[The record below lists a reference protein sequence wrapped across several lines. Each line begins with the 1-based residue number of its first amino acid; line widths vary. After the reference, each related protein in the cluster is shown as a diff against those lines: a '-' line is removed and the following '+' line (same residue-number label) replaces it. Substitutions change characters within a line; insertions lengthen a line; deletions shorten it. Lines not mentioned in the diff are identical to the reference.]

1 MSNSRELSKVF
12 STDTTL
18 ATDTEMVVMVTSAST
33 NAMNQ
38 AMSYVDSEMASID
51 LSSTI
56 ITASAAAAGY
66 SDSQLNSAST
76 SLNTIIN
83 NLTTSDIEEG
93 TNKYFTNQRA
103 IDAGSATYLPLVGG
117 TVNGNLAVSGEL
129 TISGSV
135 TYLSSQNLLI
145 DDPLLY
151 LGATQLDDD
160 LLDVGFLAA
169 YGSGSAT
176 GSAGHLHRGLI
187 FDHTDDK
194 WKLVNNIPHPNSN
207 EVDFSNANFDV
218 LKAGTVEANIDHTY
232 VVGLSE
238 NYEPTIPYVS
248 ASPSGASAGSIWI
261 DSTASATPV
270 LKVYNGSAWV
280 EVSGA
285 SGGGDIFDSLLVMGA

>member
-18 ATDTEMVVMVTSAST
+18 ATDSEMIVMVTSAST

-38 AMSYVDSEMASID
+38 AMSYVDSEMSSID

-66 SDSQLNSAST
+66 TDNEIT
-76 SLNTIIN
+76 SLTNTIN
-83 NLTTSDIEEG
+83 NLTTSDIAEG

-117 TVNGNLAVSGEL
+117 TVNGNLSVSGEL

-176 GSAGHLHRGLI
+176 GSAAHLHRGLV

-194 WKLVNNIPHPNSN
+194 WKLVNNVPHPNSN
-207 EVDFSNANFDV
+207 EVDFSSANFDV

-285 SGGGDIFDSLLVMGA
+285 GGGGDIFDSLLVMGA